1 VLSNYFSQ
9 LYVLFKRLLPVY
21 LAYIICRLLFYAFNR
36 TLFSDN
42 SFGELLYVHFF
53 GLRFDT
59 FSIIVSNCVF
69 IFLSILPV
77 NAFYSKLYQ
86 KILLWLFML
95 SNSVFMLFNL
105 IDIGYYPYIKKRST
119 SDIFNQVGGQID
131 LSTLLPQ
138 YLKDF
143 WYLLVIFILMVCAL
157 VFFYRKIKIVPRSYS
172 YDKKS
177 IRNLSIAFILVC
189 SLIVIGIR
197 GGVQIIPID
206 VVDAGKYTRTENLS
220 LVLNSPFTIIKSFEK
235 KELPLID
242 LGVKDPESIFQP
254 EHHFKHDTLQ
264 TPNIVVIMM
273 ESCAKEYTKLAHLF
287 DAQGKIKSY
296 TPFLDSLMDQS
307 LTFTNAWAN
316 GHKSIE
322 GIPAIL
328 SSMPTLMEDPFINSI
343 YADNIYPSFANILK
357 PLGYTTAFFHGGT
370 NGTMN
375 FDSYAAQVGY
385 DSYFGRKEYGNDD
398 DFDGFWGI
406 WDEPYLKYTV
416 KKMSEMKQP
425 FHSAIFTLSAHHPYK
440 IPEKYRGKFPKGHLE
455 NLESIGY
462 ADYALR
468 LFFNEAKKQTWYNNT
483 LFVLIADH
491 ASISDDPFYRN
502 NVGQFTIPALFFK
515 PDNSMKGTYARV
527 FQQTDVLPS
536 VLDLIGYSKA
546 FFSFGKNYSDTTERY
561 AVYFTDSRHYF
572 VNDSLVLDMIDYK
585 FNNICN
591 YRRDSTL
598 DHGLITTAPFEREKR
613 YCRAYLEVYDKRLI
627 NNACTAK

>member
-1 VLSNYFSQ
+1 VLRIYFSQ
-9 LYVLFKRLLPVY
+9 LSLLLKRLLLVY
-21 LAYIICRLLFYAFNR
+21 LAYVICRVLFYSFNR
-36 TLFSDN
+36 TLFADTG
-42 SFGELLYVHFF
+42 FTELLSIHFYA
-53 GLRFDT
+53 LRFDT

-69 IFLSILPV
+69 ILLSILPI
-77 NAFYSKLYQ
+77 NAFHTKYYQ
-86 KILLWLFML
+86 RILFWLFVIG
-95 SNSVFMLFNL
+95 NSVFLLFNL
-105 IDIGYYPYIKKRST
+105 IDIAYYPYIKKRST
-119 SDIFNQVGGQID
+119 ADIFNQMGGQTD

-143 WYLLVIFILMVCAL
+143 WYLLAIFIVLIGLL
-157 VFFYRKIKIVPRSYS
+157 VFFYKRIKPEQKRYS
-172 YDKKS
+172 YDGKS
-177 IRNLSIAFILVC
+177 VRNLSVAFIIVC
-189 SLIVIGIR
+189 GIIVIGVR

-206 VVDAGKYTRTENLS
+206 LVDAGKYARTQNIS
-220 LVLNSPFTIIKSFEK
+220 LVLNSPFTILKSFEK

-242 LGVKDPESIFQP
+242 LGVKDPDSICQT

-273 ESCAKEYTKLAHLF
+273 ESCAKEYTKL
-287 DAQGKIKSY
+287 GKVKSY

-357 PLGYTTAFFHGGT
+357 PLGYSTAFFHGGT

-385 DSYFGRKEYGNDD
+385 DSYFGRKEYGNDA

-425 FHSAIFTLSAHHPYK
+425 FHSAIFTLSSHHPYK
-440 IPEKYRGKFPKGHLE
+440 IPEKYKGKFPKGHLE

-462 ADYALR
+462 ADHALR
-468 LFFNEAKKQTWYNNT
+468 SFFNDAKTQAWYAHT

-491 ASISDDPFYRN
+491 ASISDHPFYKN
-502 NVGQFTIPALFFK
+502 NVGQFTIPVLFFK
-515 PDNSMKGTYARV
+515 PDNSLKATYSKV
-527 FQQTDVLPS
+527 FQQSDVLPS
-536 VLDLIGYSKA
+536 VLDMIGYSKP
-546 FFSFGKNYSDTTERY
+546 FFSFGRSYRDSTERY

-572 VNDSLVLDMIDYK
+572 INDSLMLDLIDYK
-585 FNNICN
+585 FNNVIN

-598 DHGLITTAPFEREKR
+598 DHGLIQMAPFEREKR
-613 YCRAYLEVYDKRLI
+613 YCRAYLEVYNKKLI